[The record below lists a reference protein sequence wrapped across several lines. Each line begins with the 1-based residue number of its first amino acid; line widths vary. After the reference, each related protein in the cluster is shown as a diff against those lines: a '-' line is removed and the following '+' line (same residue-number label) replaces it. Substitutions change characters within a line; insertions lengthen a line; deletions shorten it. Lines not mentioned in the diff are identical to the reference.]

1 MPDLTE
7 EAGLLRLLRRPDDGA
22 LAVTEKVCK
31 AINAGVAA
39 TGFSIE
45 VLDQGHGEAPV
56 ALAQPGHQVDH
67 LDGEE
72 RVQLAYRYVARSP

>member
-56 ALAQPGHQVDH
+56 ALAQPGHQGCNSNVKASGRISE
-67 LDGEE
+67 L
-72 RVQLAYRYVARSP
+72 RCS